1 MARRG
6 YYAVARGKPPAPAIY
21 SSWFVLHMSPHVRRE
36 QLEAAAQVVTQ
47 KYPDVIFK
55 KFSTFEEAQAF
66 MAGHGVVRYRVE
78 ITFDVTCVMEG
89 SRSPTSGGGI
99 SPPPP
104 PRSPAPPATPVSNPS
119 ERGRRAGAGVG
130 DGTGGKQFYVVAN
143 GSGKG
148 VYESW
153 EQAKVH
159 IFGQPGICHQAFGTR
174 QEADEWLWEYGR
186 MQDEVEYRANAKQGL
201 GNLSDLAR
209 ELPEP
214 Q

>member
-21 SSWFVLHMSPHVRRE
+21 SSW
-36 QLEAAAQVVTQ
+36 AAAQVVTQ

-66 MAGHGVVRYRVE
+66 MAGHGVARYRVE
-78 ITFDVTCVMEG
+78 ITFDVTCMMEE
-89 SRSPTSGGGI
+89 SRSPTSGVGG
-99 SPPPP
+99 
-104 PRSPAPPATPVSNPS
+104 
-119 ERGRRAGAGVG
+119 
-130 DGTGGKQFYVVAN
+130 GTGGKQFYVVAN

>member
-6 YYAVARGKPPAPAIY
+6 FYAVARGKPPAPAIY
-21 SSWFVLHMSPHVRRE
+21 SSW
-36 QLEAAAQVVTQ
+36 AAAQVVTQ

-55 KFSTFEEAQAF
+55 KFHTFAEAQAF
-66 MAGHGVVRYRVE
+66 MAEHGVVRYRVE
-78 ITFDVTCVMEG
+78 ITFDVTCITEEL
-89 SRSPTSGGGI
+89 RSPAISSRV
-99 SPPPP
+99 SPPPLSP
-104 PRSPAPPATPVSNPS
+104 SPAPPAALVSNPS
-119 ERGRRAGAGVG
+119 ERGRRERVKVG
-130 DGTGGKQFYVVAN
+130 GGTGGKQFYVVAN

-153 EQAKVH
+153 KQAEVH
-159 IFGQPGICHQAFGTR
+159 IVGQTGICHQAFSTR

-186 MQDEVEYRANAKQGL
+186 MQKEVEQRANAKLGL
-201 GNLSDLAR
+201 EDLSDLAK